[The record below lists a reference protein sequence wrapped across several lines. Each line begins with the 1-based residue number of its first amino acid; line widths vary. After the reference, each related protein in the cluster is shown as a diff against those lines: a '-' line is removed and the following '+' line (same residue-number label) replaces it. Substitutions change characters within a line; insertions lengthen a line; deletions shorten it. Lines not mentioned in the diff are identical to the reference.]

1 MKEPIT
7 KITLKDGT
15 IRYRLVVDAGRDENG
30 KRKQLTRT
38 FDTKREARD
47 ELSRIRHETNLGTYV
62 RPSRETLNAHLD
74 GYLIG
79 ATRGR
84 RASTRHNYEDAFRPV
99 RERLGTRPLQSIT
112 KADIEGLVDWMLT
125 AGRKRGG
132 KPGTG
137 LSGRTVRLTLGR
149 LTAALEMAVLEGK
162 LVRNVAKL
170 VTPPEYTPPER
181 ETWSKGEVRK
191 FLTKASADRLD
202 AAWRLSLYGLRRGE
216 VLGLRWSDV
225 DLKAGVLTVDQARVL
240 VEYRVRIEEPKSRNG
255 KRTLPLDDEL
265 VAALTALRSRQMD
278 DSTAAGIAYQA
289 GLAGLDWYQGGEYV
303 VTDELGLPVHPEWYS
318 DEFGRLLKRAGL
330 RRITLHDSRH
340 TTLTLMEHAGVPISI
355 VSKWAGHYDSA
366 FTQKTYVHASD
377 HDLHQGSAALA
388 KIHKTGRSRN
398 PQGKSA

>member
-1 MKEPIT
+1 
-7 KITLKDGT
+7 
-15 IRYRLVVDAGRDENG
+15 VDIGRDLDG

-38 FDTKREARD
+38 FDTQREARD
-47 ELSRIRHETNLGTYV
+47 ELSRVRHESNLGTYV
-62 RPSRETLNAHLD
+62 KPSKETLNAHLD
-74 GYLIG
+74 GYLKG

-84 RASTRHNYEDAFRPV
+84 RASTKRNYQDALRPV

-112 KADIEGLVDWMLT
+112 KADIEDLMDWILT
-125 AGRKRGG
+125 AGRRRGG

-137 LSGRTVRLTLGR
+137 LSGRSARLTLGR

-170 VTPPEYTPPER
+170 VTPPEHTPRER
-181 ETWSKGEVRK
+181 ETWSKAEVKK
-191 FLTKASADRLD
+191 FLGKARRDRLH

-216 VLGLRWSDV
+216 VLGLRWSDI
-225 DLKAGVLTVDQARVL
+225 DLKAKTLTVSQARIL
-240 VEYRVRIEEPKSRNG
+240 AEYRVRIEEPKSRNG

-265 VAALTALRSRQMD
+265 VAALTLLRKIQMEE
-278 DSTAAGIAYQA
+278 SGAAGTAYQA
-289 GLAGLDWYQGGEYV
+289 GLTELGWYQGGEYV
-303 VTDELGLPVHPEWYS
+303 VTDELGIPVHPEWYS
-318 DEFGRLLKRAGL
+318 DEFRRLLRRAAL

-377 HDLHQGSAALA
+377 DDLHQGRAALA
-388 KIHKTGRSRN
+388 KIHKI
-398 PQGKSA
+398 A